1 MTEDLTKQLPETD
14 SEKLTL
20 ILTGVQALTGRVES
34 VESLRPLLHQ
44 VVDDVSQLREG
55 QVELRSD
62 VSQIRT
68 DISQLQEGQ
77 IELRKDVSQLREGQ
91 IELRKDVSQLREGQI
106 ELRKDVLQLHEGQR
120 ALSTEVRALRRDVD
134 NRFGELYGKLTHMQI
149 DHRDVHDRVTRLELN
164 STPTNTE
171 T

>member
-1 MTEDLTKQLPETD
+1 MTEDLTKRLPETD

-55 QVELRSD
+55 QNELRSD

-68 DISQLQEGQ
+68 DISQ
-77 IELRKDVSQLREGQ
+77 IRTDVSQLQ
-91 IELRKDVSQLREGQI
+91 EGQI

-134 NRFGELYGKLTHMQI
+134 NRFSDLYGKLATMQG
-149 DHRDVHDRVTRLELN
+149 DHCDVHDRVTRLELN
-164 STPTNTE
+164 TNPPNTQ

>member
-1 MTEDLTKQLPETD
+1 MSEDLTKQLPETD

-34 VESLRPLLHQ
+34 AESLRPLLNK
-44 VVDDVSQLREG
+44 VVEDISQLREG
-55 QVELRSD
+55 QDEMRV
-62 VSQIRT
+62 
-68 DISQLQEGQ
+68 DISKLREGQ
-77 IELRKDVSQLREGQ
+77 NEMRVDISKLREGQNEMRADISKLREGQ
-91 IELRKDVSQLREGQI
+91 IESRTDI
-106 ELRKDVLQLHEGQR
+106 LQLLEGQR

-134 NRFGELYGKLTHMQI
+134 HQFGNVYTKLVEIEI

-164 STPTNTE
+164 TNPPNTQ